1 MYLLIPFFPLV
12 SALLAGFG
20 GRLIGA
26 KNAAYATT
34 ILVALT
40 FCTSFACFLNV
51 GLNGES
57 VAIKL
62 GDWFTCGLLELHWGF
77 LFDPL
82 SVSVICVVSGVS
94 SLVHLYSIG

>member
-1 MYLLIPFFPLV
+1 MYLLIPFLPLV
-12 SALLAGFG
+12 SALLAGLG
-20 GRLIGA
+20 GRFIGA
-26 KNAAYATT
+26 KNAAYVTT
-34 ILVALT
+34 SLVALT
-40 FCTSFACFLNV
+40 FLTAFSCFINI
-51 GLNGES
+51 GLKGES

-82 SVSVICVVSGVS
+82 SISVICVVSGVS